1 MDNLPAMIPLA
12 SIVFASYA
20 LILLWLAAGLI
31 RLPRPH
37 LASSPP
43 PFLSVIVAARD
54 EAVHLETCLEAL
66 SRQEYP
72 GEWELFIIDDQS
84 VDRSPDIAREAAA
97 RHPGWHTAGNDF
109 VGRWRSSKK
118 GALETAFLRARGEL
132 LLFTDADCTP
142 PPQWLAGMAAA
153 MGSESVLCA
162 GFSPLVAPDASRLWR
177 AFLLVD
183 TLAAALVAAGGI
195 GHGRGITCSGRSLAC
210 RRHILSEIGGYD
222 ALPDTLSG
230 DDDFLLQA
238 VASSGRHRL
247 IYALAP
253 STAVPAQGP
262 SGWRAFIRQ
271 KRRHLSAG
279 SRYKLPI
286 QLGYTLFHSANLL
299 LWSTPLVGLIHR
311 PLLLFLPAKIILD
324 GLVLFLWSSRL
335 HQPFSLAGL
344 LAWEPLFPVYHLVA
358 FPRCGEEI
366 SWKTR

>member
-1 MDNLPAMIPLA
+1 MIALA

-31 RLPRPH
+31 RLPRLRP
-37 LASSPP
+37 AVSPP
-43 PFLSVIVAARD
+43 PSLSVIVAVRD
-54 EAVHLETCLEAL
+54 EAGHLETCLEAL

-84 VDRSPDIAREAAA
+84 TDRSPEIARETAA
-97 RHPGWHTAGNDF
+97 RYPGWHAAGNDF
-109 VGRWRSSKK
+109 IGRWRSSKK
-118 GALETAFLRARGEL
+118 GALETAFRCARGEL

-153 MGSESVLCA
+153 MAPGSALCA
-162 GFSPLVAPDASRLWR
+162 GFSPLAAPDAPQLWR
-177 AFLLVD
+177 AFLQVD

-195 GHGRGITCSGRSLAC
+195 GHGRGITCSGRNLAC
-210 RRHILSEIGGYD
+210 RRQILMELGGYD

-238 VASSGRHRL
+238 VARFGSRL
-247 IYALAP
+247 TYALAS

-279 SRYKLPI
+279 GRYHLPA
-286 QLGYTLFHSANLL
+286 QLGYALYHGTNLL
-299 LWSTPLVGLIHR
+299 LWASPLAGLIHR
-311 PLLLFLPAKIILD
+311 PLLLLLPAKLLLD
-324 GLVLFLWSSRL
+324 GLLLRFWSSRL
-335 HQPFSLAGL
+335 HQPFSLAGF
-344 LAWEPLFPVYHLVA
+344 LAWEPIFPLYHLIA
-358 FPRCGEEI
+358 FPRRGEEI
-366 SWKTR
+366 SWKTP